1 MNIQTIN
8 RDLMI
13 ARNLAD
19 LEYNKG
25 NTEIGALI
33 LGIASKKALMDMEIA
48 GIKSYPV
55 ICRGCNKKLTIGFEI
70 EIYNQTGECLSCD
83 HIRGEML
90 DEQLIEA
97 KEMEEEYA

>member
-48 GIKSYPV
+48 GIKSYKV
-55 ICRGCNKKLTIGFEI
+55 YCQTCGKQLTNGMEI
-70 EIYNQTGECLSCD
+70 EVFNQTGECLSCD

-90 DEQLIEA
+90 DEQLAES
-97 KEMEEEYA
+97 ELTND